1 MITGASG
8 TGKELVARS
17 IHELSDRAHGPFVA
31 FNCGALTETLID
43 NELFG
48 HEKGAYTG
56 AEEGSPG
63 LIEVANG
70 GTLFLD
76 EIGEIP
82 HAMQVK
88 LLRVLQEKEL
98 LRVGGRHPIALNVR
112 VITATAKDPKTAVAD
127 GSLRTDFLFRI
138 NVFHIELPLLSEHRE
153 DIPLLAYHIL
163 NRLKTRGSKPIS
175 AITQNAMTLLTHYA
189 YPGNVR
195 ELENILERAVAV
207 CSGQMIRVSDLP
219 ADLSEFE
226 LLAYHRP
233 EGQLMTLEALEQDY
247 ISHVLRLTD
256 GVRNRAAEI
265 LGIDRASLWRKIKKF
280 GLE

>member
-56 AEEGSPG
+56 AEKGSPG